1 MTRWLIRLIALF
13 CCLPVVAMA
22 EDIYWAAGDG
32 VTYRA
37 PNPAQSCQLAYAAGT
52 GIKGPL
58 SWAFVDP
65 KRVDCAWTCEGS
77 CASGMSVYRW
87 GDSCPTGT
95 EYDHVTG
102 QCQAPE
108 PPKDCAP
115 TLGELFP
122 ARGPTA
128 PVIES
133 GGRFYIGGPPASEI
147 TACYQSCRYGE
158 GGRASSCYR
167 LPGSTTEGFCNYILK
182 GLGESCSADSYQ
194 FATSGDPLNPGTD
207 PGDPSVP
214 PSDPNDPGCPS
225 GWMWSGTTCVK
236 DPGAGNSEGSG
247 NGEGSGGG
255 ESSGGGGGGSDEEGD
270 EPSDNSVQ
278 GEDCDAELNC
288 SGDAIQCAVLRQQK
302 ELRCQIEVLNDFDKH
317 QDDIAKTVEGEDFEL
332 TKDEEI
338 NVAGFLSEGT
348 GRRFLPSAC
357 PADKTFSLRTGG
369 GRTFAFTYAP
379 LCQLATDLSYLI
391 VIAATIFFAVYVGRS
406 FGGE

>member
-1 MTRWLIRLIALF
+1 MFRLLILTICFLLS
-13 CCLPVVAMA
+13 LPVWAETYYWNAVGKRFPDAMSA
-22 EDIYWAAGDG
+22 
-32 VTYRA
+32 
-37 PNPAQSCQLAYAAGT
+37 CQAYAVEAWSFAGAT
-52 GIKGPL
+52 VHSLALVSASLAECTVRHPNGTL
-58 SWAFVDP
+58 SQ
-65 KRVDCAWTCEGS
+65 TIL
-77 CASGMSVYRW
+77 YRG
-87 GDSCPTGT
+87 GDSCPPGF
-95 EYDHVTG
+95 EYDESIGGCVALAKECESTI
-102 QCQAPE
+102 
-108 PPKDCAP
+108 
-115 TLGELFP
+115 GELFP
-122 ARGPTA
+122 ARGPLS
-128 PVIES
+128 PLIES
-133 GGRFYIGGPPASEI
+133 GGRFYVAGPPSAEI
-147 TACYQSCRYGE
+147 SACYQSCRYG
-158 GGRASSCYR
+158 GGSRASSCYR
-167 LPGSTTEGFCNYILK
+167 VSGSTTEGFCNYILK

-194 FATSGDPLNPGTD
+194 FATSGDPLNPGAEPND
-207 PGDPSVP
+207 PTVP

-225 GWMWSGTTCVK
+225 GWAWSGTTCVK
-236 DPGAGNSEGSG
+236 DPSAG
-247 NGEGSGGG
+247 NGEGDGEDNGAGSGGG
-255 ESSGGGGGGSDEEGD
+255 ESNGGGGGGGSDEGD
-270 EPSDNSVQ
+270 DGPSESSVG